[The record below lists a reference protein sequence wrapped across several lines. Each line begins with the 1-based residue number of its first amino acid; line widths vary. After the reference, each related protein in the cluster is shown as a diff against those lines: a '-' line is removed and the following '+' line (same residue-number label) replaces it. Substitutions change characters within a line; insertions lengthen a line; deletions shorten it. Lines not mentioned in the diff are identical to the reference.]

1 MEIII
6 WADLHLERDLGKA
19 MEIASKFVKERVE
32 NKKVTSDSRKD
43 FLDVLLE
50 FGGSGKD
57 EPDKLSERHLNIFIP
72 AIL

>member
-1 MEIII
+1 MEIIF
-6 WADLHLERDLGKA
+6 WAELHLERDLGKA

-43 FLDVLLE
+43 FSDVLLG
-50 FGGSGKD
+50 FRGSGKD